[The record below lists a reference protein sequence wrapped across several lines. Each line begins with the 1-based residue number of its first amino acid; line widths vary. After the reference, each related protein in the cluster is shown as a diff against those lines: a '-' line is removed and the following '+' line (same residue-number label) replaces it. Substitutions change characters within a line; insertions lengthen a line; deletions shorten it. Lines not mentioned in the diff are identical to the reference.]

1 MDSKKILS
9 VSNTIKKRL
18 ETIPGIV
25 DFVSLVEDNNDS
37 DLNWIHIDT
46 DDDSNLEI
54 SIAIIINRNVAT
66 INLSKEVYEAI
77 HFEFKKLKFN
87 LKKLNF
93 YIRGVK

>member
-77 HFEFKKLKFN
+77 RFEFKKLKFN

>member
-66 INLSKEVYEAI
+66 TNLSKEVYEAI
-77 HFEFKKLKFN
+77 RFEFKKLKFN

>member
-9 VSNTIKKRL
+9 ISNAIKKRL

-25 DFVSLVEDNNDS
+25 DFVPLIEEDNESNLD
-37 DLNWIHIDT
+37 WIHINTEDG
-46 DDDSNLEI
+46 SNLEI
-54 SIAIIINRNVAT
+54 MIAIIINRNVAT
-66 INLSKEVYEAI
+66 TNLSKEVYEAI
-77 HFEFKKLKFN
+77 SFEFKKLKLN

>member
-9 VSNTIKKRL
+9 ISNTIKKRL

-25 DFVSLVEDNNDS
+25 DFVPLVEDNNES
-37 DLNWIHIDT
+37 NLNWIHINIE
-46 DDDSNLEI
+46 DDSNLEI
-54 SIAIIINRNVAT
+54 LIAVIINRNVAT
-66 INLSKEVYEAI
+66 TNLSKEVYEAI
-77 HFEFKKLKFN
+77 CFEFKKLKFS